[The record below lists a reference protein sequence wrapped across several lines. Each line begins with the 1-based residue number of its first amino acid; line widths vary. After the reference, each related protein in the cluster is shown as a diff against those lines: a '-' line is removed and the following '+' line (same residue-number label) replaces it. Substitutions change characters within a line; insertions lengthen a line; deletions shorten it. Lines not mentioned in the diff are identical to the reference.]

1 MPPKTVC
8 EEMLETLGS
17 VLVSLAK
24 TQNQHLINDDFTD
37 VDMDIDVD

>member
-24 TQNQHLINDDFTD
+24 TQNQHLIDDNFAD
-37 VDMDIDVD
+37 VDMDMDID